1 MFSISLCQSNLIS
14 IPYSIKVFNS
24 VAQLPFSKWQNFVP
38 ETNLMHSF
46 NYLKQLEENQAE
58 RMAFRYVFV
67 EQNQE
72 TIGVCYFQI
81 VYFKGT
87 QLRTYQAENAFTNT
101 LKSLVLPLLNV
112 NLVVGGNLL
121 MTGEK
126 GIFFRRDLNEDLIAE
141 AYLQTVNS
149 ILKSN
154 RNVGAFLMTDIY
166 ESDSVLKAN
175 FLKSNFHQIFE
186 EPDMIMHLKPEWNC
200 FKDYLSTLSSKYR
213 VRAKKCISM
222 SKTLVR
228 KNLSVEEI
236 SSLEDEIQT
245 LYHNTISKSSFNLI
259 ELQKGFF
266 TEQKKIYSE
275 RYMIFGYF
283 LDEKLI
289 GFNSLY
295 CNINKG
301 EVHYIGL
308 DYEAN
313 KEHST
318 YQRMLYDMVDCG
330 IERKFSQL
338 HFGRTAPEIKSTV
351 GAVPREVS
359 GMLKHKNG
367 IVNSLI
373 IKPLA
378 AAVKPKSFV
387 FRNPFHQAESKD

>member
-101 LKSLVLPLLNV
+101 LKSLALPLLNM
-112 NLVVGGNLL
+112 NLMVGGNLL

-126 GIFFRRDLNEDLIAE
+126 GMFFRKDLNSEAIAE
-141 AYLQTVNS
+141 AYLKTVNT
-149 ILKSN
+149 ILKESK
-154 RNVGAFLMTDIY
+154 VSAFLMTDLY
-166 ESDSVLKAN
+166 ESDTELKRN
-175 FLKSNFHQIFE
+175 FLQSSFHPIYE
-186 EPDMIMHLKPEWNC
+186 EPDMIMHLKPEWSC

-228 KNLSVEEI
+228 KNLSIEEI

-245 LYHNTISKSSFNLI
+245 LYHNTISKSQFNLI

-308 DYEAN
+308 DYEVN

-330 IERKFSQL
+330 IERKFAQL

-367 IVNSLI
+367 MVNSFI

-378 AAVKPKSFV
+378 AAVKPKNFV
-387 FRNPFHQAESKD
+387 FRNPFHQVESNA